1 MKNISSEPPTAGSTL
16 EVSQATLPGPSEGT
30 TERMAQAE
38 DKKTPAG
45 RSMAYGISVR
55 LFGGNQDKH
64 SLTLASNLGHHQL
77 QHHKPLCE
85 IQVNTG

>member
-1 MKNISSEPPTAGSTL
+1 MQKPDEHEMKQLKDDT
-16 EVSQATLPGPSEGT
+16 V
-30 TERMAQAE
+30 
-38 DKKTPAG
+38 
-45 RSMAYGISVR
+45 AYGISVR